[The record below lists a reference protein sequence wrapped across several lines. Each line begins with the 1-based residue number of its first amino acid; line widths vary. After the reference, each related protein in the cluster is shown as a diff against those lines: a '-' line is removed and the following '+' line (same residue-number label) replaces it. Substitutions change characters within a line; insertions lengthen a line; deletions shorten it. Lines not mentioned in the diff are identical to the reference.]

1 MAMRR
6 HVDREMTRVETAKL
20 RNRTSGMPSRMVWAA
35 MNV

>member
-6 HVDREMTRVETAKL
+6 HVDREIKRVDTAKL
-20 RNRTSGMPSRMVWAA
+20 RNRTSGMPSRMDWRT